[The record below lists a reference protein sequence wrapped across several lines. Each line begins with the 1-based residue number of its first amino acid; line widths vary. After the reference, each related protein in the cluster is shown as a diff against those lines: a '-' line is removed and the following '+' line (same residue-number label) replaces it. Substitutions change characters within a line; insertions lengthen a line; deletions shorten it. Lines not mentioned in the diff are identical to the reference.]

1 MENSLLDSNL
11 TEENYDD
18 YIEKI
23 FNIFRL
29 SSKSSSIILSID
41 IVDSKCLI
49 KLKIVSQNGDTKEFS
64 DVTFKCNNAFY
75 NDFLDSLIKRL
86 NDDENFII
94 NDIVNLDKDEFMTF
108 RLVSSNNDLITIDG
122 LTKEQANHLDKLFET
137 DEKKEEILINN
148 SGIANVW
155 IFLLM
160 IVVLV
165 ISFILI
171 VMVFK

>member
-29 SSKSSSIILSID
+29 SSKNSSIILSVD

-64 DVTFKCNNAFY
+64 DVTFKCDNAFC

-122 LTKEQANHLDKLFET
+122 LTKEQANHLNKLFET

-171 VMVFK
+171 VMFFK

>member
-29 SSKSSSIILSID
+29 SSKNSSIILSVD

-64 DVTFKCNNAFY
+64 DVTFNCDNAFY

-122 LTKEQANHLDKLFET
+122 LTKEQANHLNKLFET

-171 VMVFK
+171 VMFFK

>member
-29 SSKSSSIILSID
+29 SSKNSSIILSVD

-64 DVTFKCNNAFY
+64 DVTFKCDNAFY

-122 LTKEQANHLDKLFET
+122 LTKEQANHLNKLFET

-171 VMVFK
+171 FIFFK

>member
-29 SSKSSSIILSID
+29 SSKNSSIILS
-41 IVDSKCLI
+41 VD
-49 KLKIVSQNGDTKEFS
+49 
-64 DVTFKCNNAFY
+64 NAFY

-94 NDIVNLDKDEFMTF
+94 NDIVNLDKDEFMTV

-122 LTKEQANHLDKLFET
+122 LTKEQANHLNKLFET

-171 VMVFK
+171 VMFFK

>member
-29 SSKSSSIILSID
+29 SSKNSSIILSVD

-64 DVTFKCNNAFY
+64 DVTFKCDNAFY

-122 LTKEQANHLDKLFET
+122 LTKEQANYLNKLFET

-171 VMVFK
+171 VMFFK

>member
-1 MENSLLDSNL
+1 
-11 TEENYDD
+11 
-18 YIEKI
+18 
-23 FNIFRL
+23 
-29 SSKSSSIILSID
+29 
-41 IVDSKCLI
+41 
-49 KLKIVSQNGDTKEFS
+49 
-64 DVTFKCNNAFY
+64 
-75 NDFLDSLIKRL
+75 
-86 NDDENFII
+86 
-94 NDIVNLDKDEFMTF
+94 MTF

-122 LTKEQANHLDKLFET
+122 LTKEQANHLNKLFET

>member
-29 SSKSSSIILSID
+29 SSKNSSIILSVD

-64 DVTFKCNNAFY
+64 DVTFKCDNAFY
-75 NDFLDSLIKRL
+75 NYFLDSLIKRL

-122 LTKEQANHLDKLFET
+122 LTKEQANHLNKLFET
-137 DEKKEEILINN
+137 DERKEEILINN

-171 VMVFK
+171 VMFFK

>member
-29 SSKSSSIILSID
+29 SSKNSSIILSVD

-64 DVTFKCNNAFY
+64 DVTFKCDNAFY

-122 LTKEQANHLDKLFET
+122 LTKEQANHLNKLFET

-165 ISFILI
+165 ISFS
-171 VMVFK
+171 MFTT

>member
-29 SSKSSSIILSID
+29 SSKNSSIILSVD

-122 LTKEQANHLDKLFET
+122 LTKEQANHLNKLFET
-137 DEKKEEILINN
+137 DERKEEILINN

-171 VMVFK
+171 VMFFK

>member
-29 SSKSSSIILSID
+29 SSKNSSIILSIN

-122 LTKEQANHLDKLFET
+122 LTKEQANHLNKLFET
-137 DEKKEEILINN
+137 DEKKEEILINSN
-148 SGIANVW
+148 GIANVW

-171 VMVFK
+171 VMFFK

>member
-75 NDFLDSLIKRL
+75 HDFLDSLIKRL

-122 LTKEQANHLDKLFET
+122 LTKEQANHLNKLFET

-148 SGIANVW
+148 SGIANIW

-171 VMVFK
+171 VMFFK

>member
-29 SSKSSSIILSID
+29 SSKNSSIILSVD

-64 DVTFKCNNAFY
+64 DVTFKCDNAFY

-122 LTKEQANHLDKLFET
+122 LTKEQAAGTVRFTLGKENTQSDIDYTIRTILNT
-137 DEKKEEILINN
+137 AYNNKK
-148 SGIANVW
+148 
-155 IFLLM
+155 
-160 IVVLV
+160 
-165 ISFILI
+165 
-171 VMVFK
+171 

>member
-29 SSKSSSIILSID
+29 SSKNSSIILSID

-122 LTKEQANHLDKLFET
+122 LTKEQANHLNKLFET
-137 DEKKEEILINN
+137 DEKKEILINN

-171 VMVFK
+171 VMFFK

>member
-29 SSKSSSIILSID
+29 SSKNSSIILSVD

-64 DVTFKCNNAFY
+64 DVTFKCDNAFY

-122 LTKEQANHLDKLFET
+122 LTKEQANHLNKLFET

-165 ISFILI
+165 ISFILLGI
-171 VMVFK
+171 FLK

>member
-29 SSKSSSIILSID
+29 SSKSSSIILSIN

>member
-29 SSKSSSIILSID
+29 SSKNSSIILSVD

-64 DVTFKCNNAFY
+64 DVTFKCDNAFY

-122 LTKEQANHLDKLFET
+122 LTKEQANHLNKLFET
-137 DEKKEEILINN
+137 DEKNEEILINN

-171 VMVFK
+171 VMFFK

>member
-29 SSKSSSIILSID
+29 SSKNSSIILSID

-108 RLVSSNNDLITIDG
+108 RLISSNNDLITIDG
-122 LTKEQANHLDKLFET
+122 LTKEQANHLNKLFET
-137 DEKKEEILINN
+137 DEKKEEILINSN
-148 SGIANVW
+148 GIANVW

-171 VMVFK
+171 VMFFK

>member
-1 MENSLLDSNL
+1 MANSLLDSNL

-29 SSKSSSIILSID
+29 SSKNSSIILSVD

-64 DVTFKCNNAFY
+64 DVTFKCDNAFY

-122 LTKEQANHLDKLFET
+122 LTKEQANHLNKLFET

-171 VMVFK
+171 VMFFK

>member
-29 SSKSSSIILSID
+29 SSKNSSIILSID

-122 LTKEQANHLDKLFET
+122 LTKEQANHLNKLFET
-137 DEKKEEILINN
+137 DEKKEEILINSN
-148 SGIANVW
+148 GIANVW

-171 VMVFK
+171 VMFFK

>member
-29 SSKSSSIILSID
+29 SSKNSSIILSVD

-64 DVTFKCNNAFY
+64 DVTFKCDNAFY

-108 RLVSSNNDLITIDG
+108 RLFSSNNDLITIDG
-122 LTKEQANHLDKLFET
+122 LTKEQANHLNKLFET

-171 VMVFK
+171 VMFFK

>member
-1 MENSLLDSNL
+1 MDDKLLNSNL
-11 TEENYDD
+11 NYENYDD

-29 SSKSSSIILSID
+29 SSKNSSIILSVD

-64 DVTFKCNNAFY
+64 DVTFKCDNAFY

-122 LTKEQANHLDKLFET
+122 LTKEQANHLNKLFET

-171 VMVFK
+171 VMFFK

>member
-1 MENSLLDSNL
+1 MDDKLLNSNL
-11 TEENYDD
+11 NYENYDD

-29 SSKSSSIILSID
+29 SSKNSSIILSID

-122 LTKEQANHLDKLFET
+122 LTKEQANHLNKLFET
-137 DEKKEEILINN
+137 DEKKEEILINSN
-148 SGIANVW
+148 GSANVW

-171 VMVFK
+171 VMFFK

>member
-29 SSKSSSIILSID
+29 SSKNSSIILSID

-122 LTKEQANHLDKLFET
+122 LTKEQANHLNKLFET

-160 IVVLV
+160 IVVLI

-171 VMVFK
+171 VMFFK

>member
-41 IVDSKCLI
+41 IIDSKCLI

-122 LTKEQANHLDKLFET
+122 LTKEQANHLNKLFET
-137 DEKKEEILINN
+137 DERKEEILINN

-171 VMVFK
+171 VMFFK

>member
-1 MENSLLDSNL
+1 MENSLLDCNL

-29 SSKSSSIILSID
+29 SSKNSSIILSVD

-64 DVTFKCNNAFY
+64 DVTFKCDNAFY

-122 LTKEQANHLDKLFET
+122 LTKEQANHLNKLFET
-137 DEKKEEILINN
+137 DEKKEEILINSN
-148 SGIANVW
+148 GIANVW

-171 VMVFK
+171 VMFFK

>member
-41 IVDSKCLI
+41 IIDSKCLI

-108 RLVSSNNDLITIDG
+108 RLVSINNDLITIDG
-122 LTKEQANHLDKLFET
+122 LTKEQANHLNKLFET
-137 DEKKEEILINN
+137 DERKEEILINN

-171 VMVFK
+171 VMFFK

>member
-29 SSKSSSIILSID
+29 SSKNSSIILSVD

-64 DVTFKCNNAFY
+64 DVTFKCNNAFH

-122 LTKEQANHLDKLFET
+122 LTKEQANHLNKLFET

-171 VMVFK
+171 VMFFK

>member
-29 SSKSSSIILSID
+29 SSKNSSIILSVD

-64 DVTFKCNNAFY
+64 DVTFKCDNAFY

-122 LTKEQANHLDKLFET
+122 LTEEQANHLNKLFET
-137 DEKKEEILINN
+137 DERKEEILINN

-171 VMVFK
+171 VMFFK

>member
-29 SSKSSSIILSID
+29 SSKNSSIILSVD

-64 DVTFKCNNAFY
+64 DVTFKCDNAFY

-122 LTKEQANHLDKLFET
+122 LTKEQANHLNKLFET

-148 SGIANVW
+148 SGIAYVW

-171 VMVFK
+171 VMFFK

>member
-29 SSKSSSIILSID
+29 SSKNSSIILSVD

-64 DVTFKCNNAFY
+64 DVTFKCDNAFY

-86 NDDENFII
+86 NDDENVII

-122 LTKEQANHLDKLFET
+122 LTKEQANHLNKLFET

-171 VMVFK
+171 VMFFK

>member
-29 SSKSSSIILSID
+29 SSKNSSIILSID

-64 DVTFKCNNAFY
+64 DVTFTCDNAFY

-122 LTKEQANHLDKLFET
+122 LTKEQANHLNKLFET

-171 VMVFK
+171 VMFFK

>member
-29 SSKSSSIILSID
+29 SSKNSSLILSID

-122 LTKEQANHLDKLFET
+122 LTKEQANHLNKLFET

-171 VMVFK
+171 VMFFK

>member
-29 SSKSSSIILSID
+29 SSKNSSIILSID
-41 IVDSKCLI
+41 IIDSKCLI

-122 LTKEQANHLDKLFET
+122 LTKEQANHLNKLFET
-137 DEKKEEILINN
+137 DEKKEEILINSN
-148 SGIANVW
+148 GIANVW

-171 VMVFK
+171 VMFFK

>member
-29 SSKSSSIILSID
+29 SSKNSSIILSVD

-64 DVTFKCNNAFY
+64 DVTFKCDNAFY

-86 NDDENFII
+86 NDDENFIR
-94 NDIVNLDKDEFMTF
+94 NYIVNLEKDEFMTF

-122 LTKEQANHLDKLFET
+122 LTKEQANHLNKLFET

-171 VMVFK
+171 VMFFK

>member
-29 SSKSSSIILSID
+29 SSKNSSIILSVD

-64 DVTFKCNNAFY
+64 DVTFKCDNAFY

-94 NDIVNLDKDEFMTF
+94 NDIVNLDKDEVMTF

-122 LTKEQANHLDKLFET
+122 LTKEQANHLNKLFET

-171 VMVFK
+171 VMFFK

>member
-29 SSKSSSIILSID
+29 SSKNSSIILSID

-86 NDDENFII
+86 NDNENFII

-122 LTKEQANHLDKLFET
+122 LTKEQANHLNKLFET

-171 VMVFK
+171 VMFFK